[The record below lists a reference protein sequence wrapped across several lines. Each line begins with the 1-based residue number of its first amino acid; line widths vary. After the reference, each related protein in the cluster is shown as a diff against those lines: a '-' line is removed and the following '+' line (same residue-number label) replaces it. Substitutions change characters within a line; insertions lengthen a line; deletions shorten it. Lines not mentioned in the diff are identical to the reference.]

1 MGRDPLRMYLVLR
14 RGAIAE
20 LAHAGE
26 LAGAAAVACLRVFA
40 TQPEYEAAIAAWRE
54 RPGKVCLR
62 ARTNAQW
69 GQVLAEPH
77 TLAGQADSEA
87 VVALPPR
94 RRSERG
100 PLLERLQAMSS
111 ALEPPPEDAPE
122 RPGAVT
128 YALNPAAIM
137 SSGKTVAQIA
147 HAAVMAAD
155 TGELEDW
162 VAAGCPGQVIAP
174 GPERFAS
181 LAAQATCVA
190 RVVDA
195 GLTEVAPGTV
205 TVLALACGSSLRSRS
220 AERTGPGARGG
231 SGRAAG

>member
-40 TQPEYEAAIAAWRE
+40 TQPHYEEAIAAWRE

-69 GQVLAEPH
+69 EQVLAEPH
-77 TLAGQADSEA
+77 TLAGQPDGEA

-111 ALEPPPEDAPE
+111 ALEPAPQDAPD
-122 RPGAVT
+122 RPDAVT
-128 YALNPAAIM
+128 YALNPAAVM

-162 VAAGCPGQVIAP
+162 VADGCPGQVIAP
-174 GPERFAS
+174 RPERFAA
-181 LAAQATCVA
+181 LAAQGTCVA

-205 TVLALACGSSLRSRS
+205 TVLALASASSLRSRS

-231 SGRAAG
+231 

>member
-1 MGRDPLRMYLVLR
+1 MGHDPLRMYLVLR

-26 LAGAAAVACLRVFA
+26 LAGAAAVACLRVFE
-40 TQPEYEAAIAAWRE
+40 TQPEHEEAIAAWRE

-69 GQVLAEPH
+69 EQVLAEPH
-77 TLAGQADSEA
+77 TLAGQADGEA

-111 ALEPPPEDAPE
+111 ALEPPPEDAPGE
-122 RPGAVT
+122 PGDGDLRAQPGGGHE
-128 YALNPAAIM
+128 L
-137 SSGKTVAQIA
+137 GKTVAQVA

-174 GPERFAS
+174 GAARFAA
-181 LAAQATCVA
+181 LAAQGACVA

-205 TVLALACGSSLRSRS
+205 TVLALASASSLTSRS
-220 AERTGPGARGG
+220 AERIGPGARGG
-231 SGRAAG
+231 

>member
-1 MGRDPLRMYLVLR
+1 MGRDPLRMYLILR

-20 LAHAGE
+20 LARAGE
-26 LAGAAAVACLRVFA
+26 LAGAAAVACLRVFE
-40 TQPEYEAAIAAWRE
+40 TQPEYEEAIAAWRE

-69 GQVLAEPH
+69 EQVLAEPH
-77 TLAGQADSEA
+77 ALAGEADGEA
-87 VVALPPR
+87 VIALAPR
-94 RRSERG
+94 RRSQRG

-111 ALEPPPEDAPE
+111 ALEPPPEEAPE
-122 RPGAVT
+122 QAGTVT
-128 YALNPAAIM
+128 YALNPAAVM

-174 GPERFAS
+174 GPARFAA
-181 LAAQATCVA
+181 LAAQRTCVA

-205 TVLALACGSSLRSRS
+205 TVLALAHS
-220 AERTGPGARGG
+220 
-231 SGRAAG
+231 

>member
-1 MGRDPLRMYLVLR
+1 MAR
-14 RGAIAE
+14 A
-20 LAHAGE
+20 
-26 LAGAAAVACLRVFA
+26 
-40 TQPEYEAAIAAWRE
+40 
-54 RPGKVCLR
+54 PGKVCLR

-69 GQVLAEPH
+69 EQVLAEPH
-77 TLAGQADSEA
+77 TLAGQPDGEA

-122 RPGAVT
+122 RAGAVT
-128 YALNPAAIM
+128 YALNPAAVM

-162 VAAGCPGQVIAP
+162 VAPAAP
-174 GPERFAS
+174 GRPSPRGS
-181 LAAQATCVA
+181 
-190 RVVDA
+190 
-195 GLTEVAPGTV
+195 
-205 TVLALACGSSLRSRS
+205 ALR
-220 AERTGPGARGG
+220 GARGAG
-231 SGRAAG
+231 DLRRARRRRRPRPRWRPAWSPSSHSLIRNEAPPQA

>member
-1 MGRDPLRMYLVLR
+1 MPRDPLRMYLVLR

-20 LAHAGE
+20 LARAGE
-26 LAGAAAVACLRVFA
+26 LAGAAAVACLRVFE
-40 TQPEYEAAIAAWRE
+40 TQPDHEEAIAAWRE

-62 ARTNAQW
+62 ARTSAQW
-69 GQVLAEPH
+69 EQVLAEPH
-77 TLAGQADSEA
+77 TLAGEAEGEA

-94 RRSERG
+94 RRSQRG

-111 ALEPPPEDAPE
+111 ALEPPRAQAPDD
-122 RPGAVT
+122 GAAVT
-128 YALNPAAIM
+128 YALNPAAVM
-137 SSGKTVAQIA
+137 SSGKTVAQVA

-174 GPERFAS
+174 GAARFAA
-181 LAAQATCVA
+181 LAAQGACVA

-195 GLTEVAPGTV
+195 GLTEVPPGTV
-205 TVLALACGSSLRSRS
+205 TVIALAHS
-220 AERTGPGARGG
+220 
-231 SGRAAG
+231 

>member
-1 MGRDPLRMYLVLR
+1 MGRDPLRLYLVLR

-20 LAHAGE
+20 LARAGE
-26 LAGAAAVACLRVFA
+26 LAGAAAVACLRTFA
-40 TQPEYEAAIAAWRE
+40 AQPEHEETIAAWRE

-62 ARTNAQW
+62 ARTAAQW
-69 GQVLAEPH
+69 EQVLAEPH
-77 TLAGQADSEA
+77 ALAGEADGEA

-94 RRSERG
+94 RRSQRG

-111 ALEPPPEDAPE
+111 ALEPPPAEAPE
-122 RPGAVT
+122 QAGTVT

-162 VAAGCPGQVIAP
+162 VAAGCPGRVIAP
-174 GPERFAS
+174 GTARFAA
-181 LAAQATCVA
+181 LAARGACVA

-195 GLTEVAPGTV
+195 GLTEVPPGTV
-205 TVLALACGSSLRSRS
+205 TVLALAHS
-220 AERTGPGARGG
+220 
-231 SGRAAG
+231 